1 MKISL
6 VLLYGFVLRHG
17 LKAALPCRSVFF
29 FFFFFFFNNNN
40 LIDFLLNVQI
50 TAIVQQ
56 SVIPTISNGNQCYL
70 VSTRFFPI
78 IYVSMFNYVF

>member
-17 LKAALPCRSVFF
+17 LKAALPCRSV
-29 FFFFFFFNNNN
+29 FFFFFNNNN